1 MPSSV
6 FTPLM
11 LLVFTVLALA
21 LPPQPQTYLASQDN
35 LPAWAADVKP
45 PSITHNLHPDEVLPI
60 PEDVRSV
67 VSDTTGELPS
77 APTSLLALLQDD
89 W

>member
-1 MPSSV
+1 M
-6 FTPLM
+6 FTPIM

-21 LPPQPQTYLASQDN
+21 LPSQPQTYLASQDN

-60 PEDVRSV
+60 PDDLRSV
-67 VSDTTGELPS
+67 ASATTSVLPS